1 MDQDQKKETVIAS
14 LFAQWT
20 KSATDFWGNM
30 LQMQSGMS
38 DASET
43 SRKNPLHQTQKAYES
58 SSKILGALFSTMSE
72 PENLESALKGMDS
85 IPEFMMQMA
94 QQSWEGYLEL
104 QKKMA
109 ENAAKIG
116 QHTEA
121 YKFEGIDQNIFK
133 AWRDIYEKEFRQYL
147 NVPQLGLNRFHQEKI
162 NRLIDRL
169 NIFQS
174 SLNEF
179 IYMFYIPIEKSG
191 AVMQEKI
198 EQLAEKGELHE
209 NFKEYYNMWIKT
221 LEGHYMTLLK
231 SPEYAEVMNN
241 TINALVQY
249 REAKQEVLYDVLKE
263 LPIPTNK
270 DMDELYSDLYIL
282 KKKVGELS
290 RKLDENRG
298 V

>member
-43 SRKNPLHQTQKAYES
+43 SRKNPLHQTQKAWES

>member
-1 MDQDQKKETVIAS
+1 MNQDQKKETVITS

-30 LQMQSGMS
+30 LQMQFGMS
-38 DASET
+38 DASEA
-43 SRKNPLHQTQKAYES
+43 SRKNPFHQTQKAYES
-58 SSKILGALFSTMSE
+58 GAKILGALISTLSQ

-85 IPEFMMQMA
+85 LPEFIIQMA
-94 QQSWEGYLEL
+94 QQSWESYLEL

-109 ENAAKIG
+109 ESAAKIG

-121 YKFEGIDQNIFK
+121 YKFEGIDQNVFK

-147 NVPQLGLNRFHQEKI
+147 NVPQLGLNRFHQERI
-162 NRLIDRL
+162 ARLIDTL
-169 NIFQS
+169 NIFQA

-198 EQLAEKGELHE
+198 EQLAEKGEIHD

-249 REAKQEVLYDVLKE
+249 REAKQEVLYDILKE
-263 LPIPTNK
+263 FPIPTNK
-270 DMDELYSDLYIL
+270 DMDELYNDLYIL
-282 KKKVGELS
+282 KKKVSELC
-290 RKLDENRG
+290 RKLDESRQ
-298 V
+298 

>member
-1 MDQDQKKETVIAS
+1 MDQDQKKETAIGS

-20 KSATDFWGNM
+20 KSQADLWEDM
-30 LQMQSGMS
+30 IRMQFGMS
-38 DASET
+38 DASEK

-58 SSKILGALFSTMSE
+58 GSKILGALISTLSE

-85 IPEFMMQMA
+85 LPEFMMHIT
-94 QQSWEGYLEL
+94 QQAYEGYLEF
-104 QKKMA
+104 QKKIV
-109 ENAAKIG
+109 EIAAKIG

-133 AWRDIYEKEFRQYL
+133 VWRDIYEKEFRQYL
-147 NVPQLGLNRFHQEKI
+147 NVPQLGLNRFHQERI
-162 NRLIDRL
+162 ARLIDTL
-169 NIFQS
+169 NIFQA

-198 EQLAEKGELHE
+198 EQLAEQGEIHD

-249 REAKQEVLYDVLKE
+249 REAKQEVLYDILKE
-263 LPIPTNK
+263 FPIPTNK
-270 DMDELYSDLYIL
+270 DMDELYNDLYIL
-282 KKKVGELS
+282 KKKVSDLS
-290 RKLDENRG
+290 RKLEESRG